1 MVTKIFRSL
10 MTSLAIICLAA
21 CGGSSGGGGLAG
33 GGVSGTGIGT
43 ITGFGSVK
51 INVARDF
58 ATDSNTLFFL
68 DDEPVADQ
76 ATLEALLCG
85 GIACGATNPGIVAR
99 VDIGADVNADFTSGT
114 AVSVNAFNLVKGPV
128 TGVNPLR
135 VLEQTIILT
144 GDTVLADVPGN
155 NVANLV
161 PGDIVEVSGFADG
174 NNVIQ
179 ASRLEFKP
187 AGAPVWKL
195 TGPAGNVI
203 PNASFQIGSQLVL
216 LNGVVPRDCV
226 GGLIGGDLVEVKATQ
241 DPGFAPGGDTLDT
254 VTDVEC
260 QVPGLGVPGNAN
272 GNVLDAE
279 VEGIVTVINGP
290 GDFVINGQRMVTN
303 AGTLFEGGAAEDI
316 VIGAKLEAEGDLDLV
331 TGILAADKIKF
342 RETRARIEAPV
353 NIPGGGVGSSFT
365 IMDVITVNTTSLTED
380 DDGIIDGS
388 GNSGNRQVEVR
399 GFVDSTGSVF
409 ATELRD
415 RGQADTTDVRLR
427 GPTTDTCDPLSGDTE
442 LLILGVTV
450 DTDSAA
456 IPLAYFN
463 ETVEPPVQ
471 LANNTALCALISAG
485 SGVEVENG
493 VFTSGPPRIDD
504 AEQYSIEDL

>member
-1 MVTKIFRSL
+1 
-10 MTSLAIICLAA
+10 MTSLAVICLAA
-21 CGGSSGGGGLAG
+21 CGGGGGGGGVGGLAG
-33 GGVSGTGIGT
+33 GGISGTGIGT

-58 ATDSNTLFFL
+58 ATDANTLFFL

-85 GIACGATNPGIVAR
+85 GIACGATNPGMVAR

-128 TGVNPLR
+128 TGINPLR
-135 VLEQTIILT
+135 VLEQTIIVT
-144 GDTVLADVPGN
+144 GDTVLSDVPGN
-155 NVANLV
+155 NAANLL
-161 PGDIVEVSGFADG
+161 PGDIVEVSGFADA

-179 ASRLEFKP
+179 ATRLEFKP

-203 PNASFQIGSQLVL
+203 ANTSFQIGSQLVL

-226 GGLIGGDLVEVKATQ
+226 GGLTGGDLVEVKADQ
-241 DPGFAPGGDTLDT
+241 DPGFAQGGDTLDT

-279 VEGIVTVINGP
+279 IEGIVTVINGP
-290 GDFVINGQRMVTN
+290 GDFVVNGQRVVTN
-303 AGTLFEGGAAEDI
+303 AGTLFEDGAADDI

-342 RETRARIEAPV
+342 RETRVRIEAPV

-365 IMDVITVNTTSLTED
+365 IMDIIVNTTSLTED

-388 GNSGNRQVEVR
+388 GGISGNRQVEVR

-442 LLILGVTV
+442 LSILGVTV

-456 IPLAYFN
+456 FPLAYFN

-471 LANNTALCALISAG
+471 LAGNTELCALISAG

-493 VFTSGPPRIDD
+493 VFTSGVPPRIDD

>member
-1 MVTKIFRSL
+1 MKTKIFSSL
-10 MTSLAIICLAA
+10 MMSLAIICLAA
-21 CGGSSGGGGLAG
+21 CGGGSGGGGLAG

-58 ATDSNTLFFL
+58 TTDANTQFFL
-68 DDEPVADQ
+68 DDDPVVDQ

-99 VDIGADVNADFTSGT
+99 VDIGPDVNADFTSGT

-135 VLEQTIILT
+135 VLEQTITVT
-144 GDTVLADVPGN
+144 GDTVLEDVPGN

-161 PGDIVEVSGFADG
+161 PGNIVEVSGFADA

-179 ASRLEFKP
+179 ATRLEFKP
-187 AGAPVWKL
+187 AGALVWKL

-203 PNASFQIGSQLVL
+203 ANTSFQVGSQLVL
-216 LNGVVPRDCV
+216 LNGVVPRDCI
-226 GGLIGGDLVEVKATQ
+226 GGLTGGDLVEVKATQ
-241 DPGFAPGGDTLDT
+241 DPGFVPGGDTLDT

-290 GDFVINGQRMVTN
+290 GDFVVNGQRVVTN
-303 AGTLFEGGAAEDI
+303 AGTLFEGGAAGDI
-316 VIGAKLEAEGDLDLV
+316 VIGSKLEAEGDLDLI
-331 TGILAADKIKF
+331 TGILAADKVKF
-342 RETRARIEAPV
+342 RETRVRIEAPV
-353 NIPGGGVGSSFT
+353 NIPGGGVGGSFT
-365 IMDVITVNTTSLTED
+365 ILDVIIVNTTSLTED
-380 DDGIIDGS
+380 NDGIIDGS
-388 GNSGNRQVEVR
+388 GNTGNRQVEVR

-415 RGQADTTDVRLR
+415 RGQADATDVRLR
-427 GPTTDTCDPLSGDTE
+427 GPTADTCNPPGDTE
-442 LLILGVTV
+442 LTILGVTV
-450 DTDSAA
+450 DTDSIAVQ
-456 IPLAYFN
+456 LAYFN

-471 LANNTALCALISAG
+471 LADNTALCALISAG

-493 VFTSGPPRIDD
+493 VFTSVPPRIDD